1 MADVREY
8 EGKTAVQTLEL
19 YKELHSKAGYSTEP
33 WLVARAIGEV
43 LPKLDKQAHIM
54 AVEYTDHIGPYAVQ
68 MMAVFD
74 DRQVTDKEVRD
85 FICGGES
92 YHQHI
97 VTMYRDQFESIFQSH
112 NPKDGEKEDGAHGQA
127 EN

>member
-1 MADVREY
+1 MYEREY
-8 EGKTAVQTLEL
+8 EGKNAVQTLEL
-19 YKELHSKAGYSTEP
+19 YKDRYSKAGYLTEP

-43 LPKLDKQAHIM
+43 LPKLEKQEHIM

-97 VTMYRDQFESIFQSH
+97 VTMYRDQFESIFQSF
-112 NPKDGEKEDGAHGQA
+112 NPQDGGKEAGKHGQA

>member
-1 MADVREY
+1 MYEREY
-8 EGKTAVQTLEL
+8 EGKNAVQTLEL
-19 YKELHSKAGYSTEP
+19 YKDRYSKAGYWTEP

-43 LPKLDKQAHIM
+43 LPKLEKQEHFM

-97 VTMYRDQFESIFQSH
+97 VTMYRDQFESIFQSFI
-112 NPKDGEKEDGAHGQA
+112 PKDGGKEAGEHGQA